1 MISHATMLANDGLA
15 LIMEQPKQQS
25 VSYGIDSI
33 EPKRQELEEMK
44 KKLIEQ
50 IDEKRHNLKL
60 LKIYIDKLG
69 SVRHFFGL
77 MHADNRSSISNFR
90 STIGVCVAKIC

>member
-1 MISHATMLANDGLA
+1 MINHTTLLANDGLA
-15 LIMEQPKQQS
+15 LIMEQQKQQLIS
-25 VSYGIDSI
+25 CEIDSI

-44 KKLIEQ
+44 KKLTEQ

-69 SVRHFFGL
+69 FVRKLRFLFL
-77 MHADNRSSISNFR
+77 LLLLF
-90 STIGVCVAKIC
+90 

>member
-1 MISHATMLANDGLA
+1 MISHATLLANDGLA
-15 LIMEQPKQQS
+15 LMMEQPKQQS

-69 SVRHFFGL
+69 SVRNSL
-77 MHADNRSSISNFR
+77 LLICADNIHPLFR
-90 STIGVCVAKIC
+90 F

>member
-1 MISHATMLANDGLA
+1 MISHATLLANDGLA
-15 LIMEQPKQQS
+15 LVMEQQKQQS
-25 VSYGIDSI
+25 MSYGIDSI

-69 SVRHFFGL
+69 AVRKRFF
-77 MHADNRSSISNFR
+77 
-90 STIGVCVAKIC
+90 